1 MFQLGVCS
9 VPFRIGIE
17 MGWSIHFD
25 SNGSILSSGYIAIL
39 VGQRAAKFARELL
52 DDGVFLLFFLLG
64 QNFFVPIQQSLTIDR
79 RLREATGGHTRWVKP
94 SEAGRHTSTTEPL
107 QHGR

>member
-9 VPFRIGIE
+9 VLFRIGIE

-39 VGQRAAKFARELL
+39 VGQRATKFARELL
-52 DDGVFLLFFLLG
+52 DDGVFLLFFLL
-64 QNFFVPIQQSLTIDR
+64 QNQK
-79 RLREATGGHTRWVKP
+79 RLLERMNRNLMT
-94 SEAGRHTSTTEPL
+94 
-107 QHGR
+107 